1 MSQAK
6 GQEADAIAEMMSG
19 MINNIFFIIFPI
31 ILYQMFGTLGKR
43 NFFASHRVTLTILFS
58 FSIILCMVFPYQ
70 IMTDQYIFDLRQVP
84 IIVGAL
90 YGGPLVSAVLFIV
103 AAVVRIVIGGDGMYI
118 AILNLFILAV
128 IVPFLRPFYMRINR
142 PEKIAL
148 VFIISILSLTFNAVV
163 GHFVFGNPYHDLVDI
178 WLMLM
183 LNQGAVIALAAL
195 LIEHILRQEYL
206 LNSLVKHEKLETV
219 SNFAA
224 SVSHELRNP
233 IQSIKGFVQLMK
245 EHEYSRDKQLEFYE
259 TMLSEIKAADQ
270 LIEDYLV
277 FAKPVLGKLETLSV
291 KTELEHVM
299 KVLKPF
305 ASWQKV
311 DIHLLKYGAD
321 AHILADRQKFHQALI
336 NIIRNGI
343 EAMPGGGT
351 FKIQIKQSPSK
362 VSILLMDEGTGM
374 TKEEIQRL
382 GEPYFST
389 KSKGTGLGMMVA
401 YSIIRQ
407 MNGEIGV
414 HSEKGKGTSFNLEF
428 PLV

>member
-1 MSQAK
+1 
-6 GQEADAIAEMMSG
+6 
-19 MINNIFFIIFPI
+19 
-31 ILYQMFGTLGKR
+31 
-43 NFFASHRVTLTILFS
+43 
-58 FSIILCMVFPYQ
+58 MVFPYQ

-90 YGGPLVSAVLFIV
+90 YGGPLVSAILFVV
-103 AAVVRIVIGGDGMYI
+103 AAVVRILIGGDGMYI
-118 AILNLFILAV
+118 AILNLFIVAV
-128 IVPFLRPFYMRINR
+128 GVPFLRPLYMRINR
-142 PEKIAL
+142 SEKVAL
-148 VFIISILSLTFNAVV
+148 VFLVSILSLAFNAVV
-163 GHFVFGNPYHDLVDI
+163 GHLLFGNPYHDLIDI

-233 IQSIKGFVQLMK
+233 IQSIKGFIQLLK
-245 EHEYSRDKQLEFYE
+245 EHEYSRDKQIEFYE
-259 TMLSEIKAADQ
+259 TMLSEIEAADQ

-277 FAKPVLGKLETLSV
+277 FAKPAHGKLEVLSV
-291 KTELEHVM
+291 QMELEHVV
-299 KVLKPF
+299 KVMKPF
-305 ASWQKV
+305 AGWKNI
-311 DIHLLKYGAD
+311 DIQLQNDELE

-343 EAMPGGGT
+343 EAMPDGGT
-351 FKIQIKQSPSK
+351 FKLQFKKSHST
-362 VSILLMDEGTGM
+362 VSILLIDEGIGM
-374 TKEEIQRL
+374 TKEEVQRL

-401 YSIIRQ
+401 YSIVRQ
-407 MNGEIGV
+407 MDGEIGV
-414 HSEKGKGTSFNLEF
+414 QSEKGKGTSFILEF

>member
-1 MSQAK
+1 
-6 GQEADAIAEMMSG
+6 MMTG

-31 ILYQMFGTLGKR
+31 LLYQMFGALGKR
-43 NFFASHRVTLTILFS
+43 NFFVSHRVTLTILFS
-58 FSIILCMVFPYQ
+58 ISIILCMVFPYQ

-84 IIVGAL
+84 MIVGAL
-90 YGGPLVSAVLFIV
+90 YGGPLVSAILFLV
-103 AAVVRIVIGGDGMYI
+103 SAVGRIAIGGDGMYI
-118 AILNLFILAV
+118 AILNQFVVALG
-128 IVPFLRPFYMRINR
+128 VPFLRPLYMRINR
-142 PEKIAL
+142 LEKVGL
-148 VFIISILSLTFNAVV
+148 VFVVSILSLSFNAVAGYFLFGDPFHDVV
-163 GHFVFGNPYHDLVDI
+163 GI

-183 LNQGAVIALAAL
+183 LNQGAIISLAAL

-206 LNSLVKHEKLETV
+206 LSSLVKHEKLETV

-245 EHEYSRDKQLEFYE
+245 EHEYSRDKQLEFYD
-259 TMLSEIKAADQ
+259 TMLSEIKSADQ

-277 FAKPVLGKLETLSV
+277 FAKPVFAKLETVSV
-291 KTELEHVM
+291 KTEVEHVV

-311 DIHLLKYGAD
+311 EIQLLKNGGD

-343 EAMPGGGT
+343 EAMPAGGT
-351 FKIQIKQSPSK
+351 FKIQIKQSASK
-362 VSILLMDEGTGM
+362 VAIILMDEGIGM
-374 TKEEIQRL
+374 SKEEVQRL

-401 YSIIRQ
+401 YSIVRQ

-414 HSEKGKGTSFNLEF
+414 HSEKGKGTVFNVEF

>member
-1 MSQAK
+1 M
-6 GQEADAIAEMMSG
+6 ITG

-43 NFFASHRVTLTILFS
+43 NFFVSHRIILTFLFS
-58 FSIILCMVFPYQ
+58 LSIILCMVFPYQ
-70 IMTDQYIFDLRQVP
+70 IMSDHYIFDLRQVP

-90 YGGPLVSAVLFIV
+90 YGGPLVGAILFGV
-103 AAVVRIVIGGDGMYI
+103 AAIVRILIGGDGMYI
-118 AILNLFILAV
+118 AILNLFIVA
-128 IVPFLRPFYMRINR
+128 IAVPFLRALYMRINR
-142 PEKIAL
+142 SGKVAL
-148 VFIISILSLTFNAVV
+148 VFAISILSLGFNAIV
-163 GHFVFGNPYHDLVDI
+163 GHFLFGNPYHDFTDI
-178 WLMLM
+178 WLMLI

-206 LNSLVKHEKLETV
+206 LSSLVKHEKLETV

-233 IQSIKGFVQLMK
+233 IQSIKGFIQLLK

-277 FAKPVLGKLETLSV
+277 FAKPAHGKLEVLSV
-291 KTELEHVM
+291 QTELEHVA
-299 KVLKPF
+299 KVMKPF
-305 ASWQKV
+305 AGWQNV
-311 DIHLLKYGAD
+311 DIALQTEEVD
-321 AHILADRQKFHQALI
+321 AHILAERQKFHQALI

-343 EAMPGGGT
+343 EAMPNGGT
-351 FKIQIKQSPSK
+351 FILQFKKNHST
-362 VSILLMDEGTGM
+362 VSILLIDEGTGM
-374 TKEEIQRL
+374 SKEEVQRL

-401 YSIIRQ
+401 YSIVRQ
-407 MNGEIGV
+407 MNGEVGV
-414 HSEKGKGTSFNLEF
+414 QSEEGKGTAFNLEF